1 MVIFRGVFV
10 ATVAE
15 GAVGGQGGDFVEF
28 RCAFVASAG
37 EVCFLDVGLE
47 FGEGFR
53 RRG

>member
-1 MVIFRGVFV
+1 VVVLRGVFV

-28 RCAFVASAG
+28 RRAFVARTR